1 MLLTKVVLALI
12 GSMYVGLAAWCSVQP
27 ERTSGTVGFDLRPG
41 AGQSE
46 FLTIYGGLEL
56 ALGLAFLAPL
66 VREEFLP
73 YSLFLCLVVH
83 ASLVA
88 FRTAGFVLFTDIPRT
103 TYYFAAAEW
112 VLLLIVAWRW
122 WAAR

>member
-1 MLLTKVVLALI
+1 
-12 GSMYVGLAAWCSVQP
+12 
-27 ERTSGTVGFDLRPG
+27 
-41 AGQSE
+41 
-46 FLTIYGGLEL
+46 
-56 ALGLAFLAPL
+56 
-66 VREEFLP
+66 
-73 YSLFLCLVVH
+73 VVH